1 MAVARVPP
9 EIWADIFVKHSEDQ
23 PSQRIHPHKAPL
35 VFTLVCRKWRAT
47 AYSTPMLWTKLRL
60 PEPPRKW
67 TPLRSFIDSTALWLK
82 CSEPYPIA
90 RLEVRGL
97 KDMPATFL
105 RPYLT
110 AIISHSRRWERIWLP
125 LDDHDLSYFDG
136 LSENAFPLLKKFHL
150 TDARGPVSNDLARA
164 LKNATKLRELTLGHP
179 ILDDSW
185 TLPWSGLDTLSLSST
200 ILDSEKTVQKPRL
213 CMDWFVS
220 AMYNSIRLDSL
231 SLKFSLWFSSPELAT
246 IIASA
251 EQVTLPDLRYLE
263 IMMDPALVAIFA
275 DTLILP
281 HLDTL
286 SLYTESQQWEGDTW
300 DTFMEFT
307 NHFSTTLDDLLLC
320 DSFMDSLQIIELLSN
335 LPMLSHL
342 EIANTAGI
350 GDWDTLFTCLTLRF
364 GNEDQLLWSSN
375 IHLTEIVLERPK
387 RWSLEPHQLGWPHTW
402 SYDQLVTMLES
413 RRHSKTNNLESFSL
427 LVTDKIR
434 MQEEAPDAYAGLMR
448 LAEEGLKV
456 KTTGDPWE
464 DMEGSDGRSLASASE
479 YSTDEL
485 SEYSMGEDVDDV

>member
-23 PSQRIHPHKAPL
+23 PSQRIHPLKAPL

-47 AYSTPMLWTKLRL
+47 AYSTPMIWTKLRL
-60 PEPPRKW
+60 PEPPKNW
-67 TPLRSFIDSTALWLK
+67 TSLRSFTSSVALWMK

-97 KDMPATFL
+97 KDMPTTFL

-110 AIISHSRRWERIWLP
+110 AMVSHSRRWERVWLP
-125 LDDHDLSYFDG
+125 LDDHDLSFFDG

-150 TDARGPVSNDLARA
+150 TDARGPVTIELSRA
-164 LKNATKLRELTLGHP
+164 LQNATKLRELTLGHP

-185 TLPWSGLDTLSLSST
+185 TLPWAGLDTLSLSSAVV
-200 ILDSEKTVQKPRL
+200 DEKTMQKPRL
-213 CMDWFVS
+213 CMNWFVS
-220 AMYNSIRLDSL
+220 AMCSSIRLDSL
-231 SLKFSLWFSSPELAT
+231 SLKFSPGFSNPELAT

-263 IMMDPALVAIFA
+263 ITMDPALVAIFA

-286 SLYTESQQWEGDTW
+286 SLYTENQPWEGDAW

-320 DSFMDSLQIIELLSN
+320 DSFMDSLQIIELLRN
-335 LPMLSHL
+335 TPMLSHL

-350 GDWDTLFTCLTLRF
+350 GDWDTFFICLTFRF
-364 GNEDQLLWSSN
+364 GNDGQLLWSSN

-387 RWSLEPHQLGWPHTW
+387 RWSLQPHQLGWPHDW
-402 SYDQLVTMLES
+402 SYNKLVAMLES
-413 RRHSKTNNLESFSL
+413 RRHVKTNNLESFSL

-434 MQEEAPDAYAGLMR
+434 MQQEAPGAYARLMR
-448 LAEEGLKV
+448 LAEDGLKV

-464 DMEGSDGRSLASASE
+464 NMEGSDGGSLADASE
-479 YSTDEL
+479 YSSDEL
-485 SEYSMGEDVDDV
+485 SEYSMGDNADDI